1 MENGVNRFIEIS
13 AIEKKDQREK
23 TVSRYEKKITRSIEW
38 IEKNFQKINL
48 EFLSMDLISIA
59 CALDYTNFRYS
70 DDWKK
75 NNPNL
80 KKWFDQISEK
90 EFMKA
95 SHPGVSF
102 KYE

>member
-1 MENGVNRFIEIS
+1 
-13 AIEKKDQREK
+13 
-23 TVSRYEKKITRSIEW
+23 
-38 IEKNFQKINL
+38 
-48 EFLSMDLISIA
+48 MDLISIA

-70 DDWKK
+70 DDWKN

-80 KKWFDQISEK
+80 KNWFNQISEK

-95 SHPGVSF
+95 SSPGVSF